1 MTQNDYQSQ
10 ENTEALLSKKAIYS
24 ILVGLSLLA
33 LSAFLL
39 FGVMSVDLDCSRSP
53 SGLVECSY
61 TRNTPLIKTAAYTV
75 LEPLAADVIEV
86 RNKANISYNV
96 ELRAANISYTLPLLS
111 AYDYK
116 IAQAAANEV
125 NAFLHSSN
133 EKHFA
138 KRFPEKRV
146 D

>member
-61 TRNTPLIKTAAYTV
+61 TETLLIKTAAYTV